1 MEQGNG
7 ALEIVQNEKPVLFDT
22 KTPSGV
28 IDRAHLIASTLSPL
42 VEQAKLYSMISGRKY
57 VKVEGWNTML
67 SMLGIFSHVEYSR
80 KLDREGELAY
90 EARVVLKTLE
100 GKEVGSGEAICSS
113 KERNWSGRDEFAIRS
128 MAQTRATGKAA
139 RNGFSWI
146 MSLAGYE
153 ATPAEEMDGIK
164 PIQHEPVHA
173 QAVPEVYGSKTEPK
187 QWPHPADTGEKR
199 FISDKQRKRL
209 YAIWKNAGKADA
221 DVQTFLFDKYGI
233 SSTKEVTSDIYEE
246 VCDWAAA

>member
-1 MEQGNG
+1 MEQGNS
-7 ALEIVQNEKPVLFDT
+7 ALEIVHNEKPVLFDT
-22 KTPSGV
+22 KTPQGV
-28 IDRAHLIASTLSPL
+28 IERAHLIASTLSPL

-164 PIQHEPVHA
+164 PMEHAPAKSPVDIPG
-173 QAVPEVYGSKTEPK
+173 VTVG
-187 QWPHPADTGEKR
+187 WPHPAETSEKR

-209 YAIWKNAGKADA
+209 YAIWKGAGKADE

-233 SSTKEVTSDIYEE
+233 SSTKEVTADIYEE
-246 VCDWAAA
+246 VCNWAAAQ